1 MKKISLE
8 IIINKMFKFAES
20 DLTYSDV
27 VNQDNWYIEN
37 TMTEKQNNKWIKWL
51 TNYINKNTHLSL
63 DRSKKEALQIN
74 LIWGLKIKA

>member
-20 DLTYSDV
+20 HLTYSDV
-27 VNQDNWYIEN
+27 INQDNWYNEN
-37 TMTEKQNNKWIKWL
+37 TMTKKQNNKWIEWL